1 MDTSIITEA
10 LKYDITER
18 ILIVED
24 IWDSI
29 ASVPDALPAVTK
41 AQKKELEIRL
51 EAYHANP
58 DTGSPWEI
66 VKQRVRRG

>member
-58 DTGSPWEI
+58 DNGSPWKI
-66 VKQRVRRG
+66 VKERVRRG